1 MTQGNVIISKY
12 LYLLSFFFGG
22 TSCCLI
28 NKCVWCSVLMIL
40 FYSQDVN
47 LRVNSSIKRS
57 YCIKEQMQING
68 TCRAV
73 LIHKEPSWPWSYGR
87 WIYNYLCNQCLSP
100 LMLWVRISIRARC
113 TTLCDKVCQWL
124 ATGRWFSSGLLV
136 YSTYKTD
143 RHNITEIL
151 LKVAILFRLFIVL

>member
-28 NKCVWCSVLMIL
+28 NKCVWCSILMIL

-113 TTLCDKVCQWL
+113 PTYVIKFISDLRQIGGFLRVLRFPAPIKL
-124 ATGRWFSSGLLV
+124 NAT
-136 YSTYKTD
+136 
-143 RHNITEIL
+143 I
-151 LKVAILFRLFIVL
+151 